1 MFVTLHRDRHI
12 QILDKPVGVP
22 VVPARDGGNSLATE
36 TGLRVCHRLDRDTS
50 GVLVMARSLAGQR
63 QVSEAFATGRVRKQ
77 YLAVVVGE
85 LPDAGEVD
93 LPIGEWKRGRVK
105 IGEGRAA
112 RTRFT
117 VRWRAEGRIG
127 VLAEPI
133 TGRTHQIRAH
143 LASLGAPLLGDPTY
157 GGPEAD
163 RLYLHAWRLRLPWPG
178 PDDALEVEAP
188 VPPGFD
194 P

>member
-1 MFVTLHRDRHI
+1 LFVTLHRDRHI

-22 VVPARDGGNSLATE
+22 VVPARDGGASVATE

-50 GVLVMARSLAGQR
+50 GCLVMARSLAGQR
-63 QVSEAFATGRVRKQ
+63 IVSEAFANGRVHKE
-77 YLAVVVGE
+77 YLAVVVGD
-85 LPDAGEVD
+85 LPDEGEVD

-112 RTRFT
+112 RTRFR
-117 VRWRAEGRIG
+117 VRWRADGRTG
-127 VLAEPI
+127 VLAMPL

-143 LASLGAPLLGDPTY
+143 LASLGAPILGDPTY

-163 RLYLHAWRLRLPWPG
+163 RLYLHAWRIRLPWPG
-178 PDDALEVEAP
+178 PDDALAIESP
-188 VPPGFD
+188 VPAGFD